1 MRPFRQQASPM
12 SRTTYSIS
20 DLAKEF
26 DLTTRTIR
34 FYEDE
39 GLLTPERRGQARIY
53 SAGDRVRLMLI
64 LRGKRLGF
72 SLAECKEI
80 FDLYDPSG
88 DNTVQLNLM
97 LDKLARRREA
107 LEQQLR
113 DIRQMQQELD
123 VAEKRIRDALTGAP
137 SPKTRPEEKTT

>member
-1 MRPFRQQASPM
+1 M

>member
-1 MRPFRQQASPM
+1 M
-12 SRTTYSIS
+12 SGTYSIS
-20 DLAKEF
+20 DLAREF

-39 GLLTPERRGQARIY
+39 GLLTPGRRGQSRIY

-80 FDLYDPSG
+80 FDLYDSSG

-97 LDKLARRREA
+97 LDKLAHRRQA
-107 LEQQLR
+107 LDQQLR
-113 DIRQMQQELD
+113 DIQQMQQELD
-123 VAEKRIRDALTGAP
+123 VAEKRIRDALMGAP
-137 SPKTRPEEKTT
+137 SPHTRPEEKTT

>member
-1 MRPFRQQASPM
+1 M
-12 SRTTYSIS
+12 SRRFTIS

-88 DNTVQLNLM
+88 DNTVQLRLM

-113 DIRQMQQELD
+113 DIQQMQQELD

-137 SPKTRPEEKTT
+137 SPNTPPEEKTT

>member
-1 MRPFRQQASPM
+1 M
-12 SRTTYSIS
+12 SRSYTIS

-88 DNTVQLNLM
+88 DNKVQLNLM

-113 DIRQMQQELD
+113 DIQQMQQELD

>member
-1 MRPFRQQASPM
+1 M
-12 SRTTYSIS
+12 SRTYTIS

-39 GLLTPERRGQARIY
+39 GLLTPARRGQARIY

-64 LRGKRLGF
+64 LRGKRLNF

-88 DNTVQLNLM
+88 GNKAQLSLM
-97 LDKLARRREA
+97 LDKLAARREA

-113 DIRQMQQELD
+113 DIRQMQDELD
-123 VAEKRIRDALTGAP
+123 VAEQRIRDAMNGAP

>member
-1 MRPFRQQASPM
+1 M
-12 SRTTYSIS
+12 SRTYSIS
-20 DLAKEF
+20 ELAREF

-39 GLLTPERRGQARIY
+39 GLLTPERRGQTRIY

-64 LRGKRLGF
+64 LRGKRLNF

-80 FDLYDPSG
+80 FDLYDPAAG
-88 DNTVQLNLM
+88 NKAQLTLM
-97 LDKLARRREA
+97 LDKLARRRDA

-113 DIRQMQQELD
+113 DIRQMQKELD
-123 VAEKRIRDALTGAP
+123 TAEKRIRDALTGAP

>member
-1 MRPFRQQASPM
+1 M
-12 SRTTYSIS
+12 SRTFSIS

-39 GLLTPERRGQARIY
+39 GLLSPERRGQARIY

-88 DNTVQLNLM
+88 DNKVQLTLM
-97 LDKLARRREA
+97 LDKLALRRQA

>member
-1 MRPFRQQASPM
+1 M
-12 SRTTYSIS
+12 SRTYTIS

-97 LDKLARRREA
+97 LDKLALRRQA

>member
-1 MRPFRQQASPM
+1 M
-12 SRTTYSIS
+12 SRTYTIS
-20 DLAKEF
+20 DLAREF

-80 FDLYDPSG
+80 FGLYDPAG
-88 DNTVQLNLM
+88 GNKAQLSLM
-97 LDKLARRREA
+97 LDKLAARREA

-113 DIRQMQQELD
+113 DIRQMQDELD
-123 VAEKRIRDALTGAP
+123 VAEKRIRDAMTGAP

>member
-1 MRPFRQQASPM
+1 M
-12 SRTTYSIS
+12 SRSYTIS

-80 FDLYDPSG
+80 FNLYDPAG
-88 DNTVQLNLM
+88 GNKAQLTLM
-97 LDKLARRREA
+97 LDKLAHRRQA

-113 DIRQMQQELD
+113 DIQQMQQELD
-123 VAEKRIRDALTGAP
+123 AAEQRIRDAFHGAP